1 MKISLIAAVDN
12 QFAIGKNNQLL
23 CHLPA
28 DLKMFRELTTGR
40 TVIMGRRTFESLPNG
55 ALPKRKNIV
64 ISRTFSTPENA
75 DFIVCSSLQ
84 EALDFCS
91 QEEEVFIIGGA
102 QLYEQSINKAD
113 FLYITHIHSSFQGAD
128 VFFPSIN
135 SDEWVLNSKK
145 DLFADEKNLYDYS
158 FLIYARK

>member
-55 ALPKRKNIV
+55 ALPKRKNL
-64 ISRTFSTPENA
+64 
-75 DFIVCSSLQ
+75 SL
-84 EALDFCS
+84 
-91 QEEEVFIIGGA
+91 VGRG
-102 QLYEQSINKAD
+102 N
-113 FLYITHIHSSFQGAD
+113 T
-128 VFFPSIN
+128 
-135 SDEWVLNSKK
+135 
-145 DLFADEKNLYDYS
+145 
-158 FLIYARK
+158 